1 VHVPEAKNLRRGL
14 GTFLT
19 LALIVLA
26 VHVALLIFARTWTYL
41 SLASN
46 LIELASALLAS
57 IACTL
62 AARRM
67 ENFGRYFWILVAV
80 GFYTW
85 SFAQII
91 ATYYESILHAS
102 LQSPWPSDIIFFL
115 SMTPL
120 LMTVFLDPE
129 KGFDRT
135 QWPRIFDVLQV
146 VILTV
151 AAYLFTFQ
159 TPKAWRQGWDELYQF
174 AWTPETARD
183 IILFATFS
191 LCALWAQKRVARK
204 LYGRLAIFSLVY
216 LCCEVP
222 YLYLQAVRNL
232 KTGSFWDLMWS
243 LPFLVGAV
251 LAARSGPIQ
260 EIATKKPK
268 LSWKKPRGKEWG
280 LVHIA
285 SLIFPLVILLMAAGI
300 AELQLITAI
309 TLVLLS
315 FSCSVARILVSDYQQ
330 MQAAKALEEKNALLK
345 SVFEGTGDALFV
357 KDLQG
362 RYILVNQTFAEIAK
376 LEPKEVVGQMA
387 SDFVDSEAAA
397 VSAEQDRAVIE
408 AGEGRAFEYT
418 LHRDDGSRTYLTN
431 KAPYRDANN
440 SIVGLIGVVRDIT
453 EQKQIEQHLRQSQK
467 MEAIGTLA
475 GGVAHDFNNLLMV
488 ISGYSSVLSDAL
500 THDAK
505 LRGHVDQIQ
514 KAAERAT
521 SLTRQLLAFS
531 RKQTI
536 QPSALK
542 LNQVING
549 MEKLLHRLIGENI
562 LISTQLAQDLG
573 TVLADAGQME
583 QVILNLAINARDA
596 MQEGGQLTF
605 ETRNVE
611 FGDSIASA
619 NNMKPGRYVEFVV
632 RDTGLGMDVNVQTRL
647 FEPFFTTKPSGKGT
661 GLGLSTVYGILKQAN
676 GNITFTSQPG
686 HGTTFRIYLPRTDS
700 VQTTL
705 DRPAER
711 NQALDGNERVLLVE
725 DDMAVSNLIHAV
737 LSSHGYKVVC
747 PVRPQEAELE
757 FEKHGGNFDLLLSD
771 VVMPEISGTELAKRL
786 SARNPRMKVLFM
798 SGYIGDAIVRQGIQ
812 EKEMGFLQKPFA
824 PVTLAQ
830 KVREVLDESRV
841 KGS

>member
-1 VHVPEAKNLRRGL
+1 LPEAKNLPRGFA
-14 GTFLT
+14 TFLT
-19 LALIVLA
+19 LALFVLA
-26 VHVALLIFARTWTYL
+26 AHVALLVFAGSWTYI

-57 IACTL
+57 IACTM

-67 ENFGRYFWILVAV
+67 ENFGRYFWILVAS
-80 GFYTW
+80 GFFTW
-85 SFAQII
+85 SFAQVI
-91 ATYYESILHAS
+91 ATYYDSILHAS

-115 SMTPL
+115 SLTPL

-129 KGFDRT
+129 KGFDRK

-159 TPKAWRQGWDELYQF
+159 TPKAWRQGWDELYRY

-183 IILFATFS
+183 IILFVVFS
-191 LCALWAQKRVARK
+191 LSALWAQKRVARK
-204 LYGRLAIFSLVY
+204 LFGRLAIFSLVY

-222 YLYLQAVRNL
+222 YLYLQDLRNL
-232 KTGSFWDLMWS
+232 KTGSLWDLTWS
-243 LPFLVGAV
+243 VPFLVGAV
-251 LAARSGPIQ
+251 LAARSGPVQ
-260 EIATKKPK
+260 EIPSKVPK

-280 LVHIA
+280 LVHVA
-285 SLIFPLVILLMAAGI
+285 SLVFPLVILLMAAGI
-300 AELQLITAI
+300 ADLQLVTAI

-315 FSCSVARILVSDYQQ
+315 FSCSVARILVSEHQQ
-330 MQAAKALEEKNALLK
+330 MQAAKALEERNALLK

-362 RYILVNQTFAEIAK
+362 RYILVNQAFAKIARREAK
-376 LEPKEVVGQMA
+376 QVVGLTA
-387 SDFVDSEAAA
+387 LDLIDAETAAIL
-397 VSAEQDRAVIE
+397 AEQDRAVIE
-408 AGEGRAFEYT
+408 AGTEKTFEYT
-418 LHRDDGSRTYLTN
+418 VQRDDGLHVYLTH

-440 SIVGLIGVVRDIT
+440 NVVGLIAVVRDIT

-488 ISGYSSVLSDAL
+488 ISGYGSVLSDAL

-514 KAAERAT
+514 KASERAT

-536 QPSALK
+536 QPAALK
-542 LNQVING
+542 LNQIING

-562 LISTQLAQDLG
+562 LISTQLAPDLG

-596 MQEGGQLTF
+596 MQEGGQLAF

-611 FGDSIASA
+611 IGDSIASA

-632 RDTGLGMDVNVQTRL
+632 RDTGAGMDVNVQTRL
-647 FEPFFTTKPSGKGT
+647 FEPFFTTKPAGKGT

-700 VQTTL
+700 VQSAS

-711 NQALDGNERVLLVE
+711 NTALDGNERVLLVE
-725 DDMAVSNLIHAV
+725 DDLAVSNLIRAV

-747 PVRPQEAELE
+747 PERPQEAELE
-757 FEKHGGNFDLLLSD
+757 FDRHGGNFDLLLSD

-786 SARNPRMKVLFM
+786 AARNPRMKVLFM

-824 PVTLAQ
+824 PLTLAQ

>member
-1 VHVPEAKNLRRGL
+1 VSETKNLRRGSSI
-14 GTFLT
+14 FLS
-19 LALIVLA
+19 LALIVLVIHA
-26 VHVALLIFARTWTYL
+26 GLLFGARTWTL
-41 SLASN
+41 LPLVSN
-46 LIELASALLAS
+46 LIELASALLAA

-67 ENFGRYFWILVAV
+67 ENFGRYFWMLVAA

-85 SFAQII
+85 SFAQVIC
-91 ATYYESILHAS
+91 TYYESILHAS

-120 LMTVFLDPE
+120 LTTVFLDPQ
-129 KGFDRT
+129 KGFDRK
-135 QWPRIFDVLQV
+135 QWPRIFDMLQV

-159 TPKAWRQGWDELYQF
+159 TPKTWRQGWDELYQF

-183 IILFATFS
+183 LILFGTFS
-191 LCALWAQKRVARK
+191 LCALWAQHKVARK
-204 LYGRLAIFSLVY
+204 LYGRLAIFSFVY

-222 YLYLQAVRNL
+222 YLYLQALHNL
-232 KTGSFWDLMWS
+232 KTGSFWDLTWS
-243 LPFLVGAV
+243 VPFLLATV
-251 LAARSGPIQ
+251 LAATSDRISEVPS
-260 EIATKKPK
+260 EKAKFK
-268 LSWKKPRGKEWG
+268 WKRPRGREWG
-280 LVHIA
+280 LVHVA
-285 SLIFPLVILLMAAGI
+285 SLIFPLLILLMAAGI
-300 AELQLITAI
+300 AELQLATAI
-309 TLVLLS
+309 TLVLVS
-315 FSCSVARILVSDYQQ
+315 FACSVARILVSEHQQ
-330 MQAAKALEEKNALLK
+330 LQAAKALEESNALLK

-357 KDLQG
+357 KNLEG
-362 RYILVNQTFAEIAK
+362 RYVLVNQTFAEMFHLGVNEVFGVRAADL
-376 LEPKEVVGQMA
+376 LEADA
-387 SDFVDSEAAA
+387 SKVL
-397 VSAEQDRAVIE
+397 AEQDRTVLE
-408 AGEGRAFEYT
+408 TGVGRSFEYSAQI
-418 LHRDDGSRTYLTN
+418 DGTKHAFLTN
-431 KAPYRDANN
+431 KAPYRDANEKV
-440 SIVGLIGVVRDIT
+440 VGIIGVVRDIT
-453 EQKQIEQHLRQSQK
+453 EQKQIEEHLRQSQK

-500 THDAK
+500 ANDTK

-514 KAAERAT
+514 KASERAT

-536 QPSALK
+536 QPSAMK
-542 LNQVING
+542 LNLTIAG
-549 MEKLLHRLIGENI
+549 MEKLLHRLIGEHI

-573 TVLADAGQME
+573 TVLADVGQME

-596 MQEGGQLTF
+596 MPEGGQLTF

-632 RDTGLGMDVNVQTRL
+632 KDTGAGMDMAVQTRL
-647 FEPFFTTKPSGKGT
+647 FEPFFTTKPAGKGT

-686 HGTTFRIYLPRTDS
+686 HGSTFRIYLPRTDS
-700 VQTTL
+700 VQIPS
-705 DRPAER
+705 RQAAEKYE
-711 NQALDGNERVLLVE
+711 ALDGREKVFLVE
-725 DDMAVSNLIHAV
+725 DDAAVCDLIRAV
-737 LSSHGYKVVC
+737 LTSHGYTVVC
-747 PVRPQEAELE
+747 PARPQDAEQV
-757 FEKHGGNFDLLLSD
+757 FEKHGEDFDLLLSD

-812 EKEMGFLQKPFA
+812 EKGMGFLQKPFA
-824 PVTLAQ
+824 PMLLAK
-830 KVREVLDESRV
+830 KVREVLDETRV
-841 KGS
+841 KES

>member
-1 VHVPEAKNLRRGL
+1 MPEAKNLRRGF
-14 GTFLT
+14 GIFLT
-19 LALIVLA
+19 LALTVLT
-26 VHVALLIFARTWTYL
+26 VHVALLTFARSWTYL

-46 LIELASALLAS
+46 LIELASALLAAV
-57 IACTL
+57 ACTL

-67 ENFGRYFWILVAV
+67 ENFGKYFWILVAA

-85 SFAQII
+85 SFAQVIC
-91 ATYYESILHAS
+91 TYYESILHAS

-129 KGFDRT
+129 GFDRK

-159 TPKAWRQGWDELYQF
+159 TPKAWRLGWDELYAF

-183 IILFATFS
+183 IILFVTFS
-191 LCALWAQKRVARK
+191 LSALWAQKKVARN

-222 YLYLQAVRNL
+222 YLYLQALRNL
-232 KTGSFWDLMWS
+232 KTGSLWDLTWS
-243 LPFLVGAV
+243 IPFLVGAV
-251 LAARSGPIQ
+251 LAARSGPI
-260 EIATKKPK
+260 EEMASEPPR

-280 LVHIA
+280 LVHVA

-300 AELQLITAI
+300 AQLQFVTAV

-315 FSCSVARILVSDYQQ
+315 FSCSVARILVSEHQQ
-330 MQAAKALEEKNALLK
+330 IQAAKELEERNALLK

-362 RYILVNQTFAEIAK
+362 RYILANRTFATICK
-376 LEPKEVVGQMA
+376 MEPNQLVGLQA
-387 SDFVDSEAAA
+387 HDLLDAETAAILN
-397 VSAEQDRAVIE
+397 EQDRAVIS
-408 AGEGRAFEYT
+408 AGEAKTFEYAVQ
-418 LHRDDGSRTYLTN
+418 RDDGLHAYLTN

-440 SIVGLIGVVRDIT
+440 NVVGLIGVVRDIT

-488 ISGYSSVLSDAL
+488 ISGYSSVLSDSLAN
-500 THDAK
+500 DAK
-505 LRGHVDQIQ
+505 LRGHIDQIQ
-514 KAAERAT
+514 KASERAT

-536 QPSALK
+536 QPSPLK
-542 LNQVING
+542 LNQIISG
-549 MEKLLHRLIGENI
+549 MEKLLHRLIGEHI
-562 LISTQLAQDLG
+562 IISTQLAPDLG

-596 MQEGGQLTF
+596 MPEGGQLTF

-619 NNMKPGRYVEFVV
+619 NSMKPGRYVEFVA
-632 RDTGLGMDVNVQTRL
+632 RDTGVGMDVNVQTRL
-647 FEPFFTTKPSGKGT
+647 FEPFFTTKPAGKGT
-661 GLGLSTVYGILKQAN
+661 GLGLSTVYGILKQAS
-676 GNITFTSQPG
+676 GSITFTSQPG

-700 VQTTL
+700 VQTTS
-705 DRPAER
+705 DRTEER
-711 NQALDGNERVLLVE
+711 NTALNGNERVLLVE
-725 DDMAVSNLIHAV
+725 DDQAVCNLIRAV
-737 LSSHGYKVVC
+737 LSSHGYTVVC
-747 PVRPQEAELE
+747 PERPQEAELA

-786 SARNPRMKVLFM
+786 SARNPRMKILFM

-824 PVTLAQ
+824 PVTLAK
-830 KVREVLDESRV
+830 KVREILDESRV